1 MKTFRL
7 FYINSINFMD
17 YINIMVIFSIILMYM
32 FKNLSL
38 NLITF
43 HLIYF
48 YIFKLKVLI
57 FKVVKLLLL
66 LENLEGSEECS

>member
-1 MKTFRL
+1 
-7 FYINSINFMD
+7 MD

-57 FKVVKLLLL
+57 FKVVKLLLI